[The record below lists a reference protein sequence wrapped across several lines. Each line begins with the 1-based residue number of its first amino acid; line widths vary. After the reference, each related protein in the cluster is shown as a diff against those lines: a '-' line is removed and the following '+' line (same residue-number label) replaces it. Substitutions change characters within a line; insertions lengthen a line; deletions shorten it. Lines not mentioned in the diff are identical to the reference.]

1 VAFDSVRIVSNTLN
15 FILVVDELGLKVLSN
30 TIKMMELINY
40 GIIIVEKLELKR
52 KRYTKIEAVYL
63 ISPWSYEKLL

>member
-15 FILVVDELGLKVLSN
+15 FILVVDDLGLKVLSN
-30 TIKMMELINY
+30 TIKMMELINF

-63 ISPWSYEKLL
+63 ISP

>member
-1 VAFDSVRIVSNTLN
+1 MAFDSVRIVSNTLN
-15 FILVVDELGLKVLSN
+15 FILVVDDLGLKVLSN
-30 TIKMMELINY
+30 TIKMMELINF

-63 ISPWSYEKLL
+63 ISP